1 MFVGLRSYYIKILYQ
16 EKCRGGDLNSYEL
29 TLTTPS
35 RWRVYLFHHLGMAGV
50 AGFEPTTNGFGDRRS
65 TWLSYTPVSTR
76 ANLLSVAISQTPI
89 YEHILSEIGA
99 KVNLALYA
107 GYVAARSD
115 LYWVGCLI
123 VGIISKQVMEKRHW
137 RLNMEVYLVQHGE
150 AKPESEDPE
159 RPLTDKG
166 RAEVESVARYV
177 AGLGIE
183 VSRILHSGRLRTKQ
197 TAEILAQHLVPPQG
211 VLEQGGLGP
220 LDDPQE
226 AKRLV
231 EQAEKPLMLVGH
243 LPHLSRLTALLIL
256 GDPEK
261 EVVRFNKGGV
271 VYLGRSDEGWS
282 IGWALVPRLV
292 RQMGEPG
299 KYVT

>member
-1 MFVGLRSYYIKILYQ
+1 
-16 EKCRGGDLNSYEL
+16 
-29 TLTTPS
+29 
-35 RWRVYLFHHLGMAGV
+35 
-50 AGFEPTTNGFGDRRS
+50 
-65 TWLSYTPVSTR
+65 
-76 ANLLSVAISQTPI
+76 
-89 YEHILSEIGA
+89 
-99 KVNLALYA
+99 
-107 GYVAARSD
+107 
-115 LYWVGCLI
+115 
-123 VGIISKQVMEKRHW
+123 
-137 RLNMEVYLVQHGE
+137 MEVYLVQHGE